1 MFVLMY
7 LCACECLRVMQVL
20 RSYCSG
26 GLRGPPTAALSPKS
40 SRWKKKD
47 KDRRRGEISPQERL
61 PRFSNSSMFL
71 PTIKPEHFNKRSTLR
86 STSNVKA
93 KGRLPF
99 NCLRSWEI
107 LMSVHVCVCA
117 NAFLPEYLRR
127 PGQFTSTRRFPQRF
141 PSRNGQIIADRLQV
155 LPEKTAHKLTP
166 WHTHTHKFWTGL
178 IVCYQL
184 RPLEKLIKLR
194 LAGNNR

>member
-1 MFVLMY
+1 MCV
-7 LCACECLRVMQVL
+7 CAYVCVRVSVCESC
-20 RSYCSG
+20 RSREATVPGVSVDH
-26 GLRGPPTAALSPKS
+26 PPQPSPLKA

-47 KDRRRGEISPQERL
+47 KDRRRGEISPQERP

-71 PTIKPEHFNKRSTLR
+71 PTIKPEHSNKRSTLR

-107 LMSVHVCVCA
+107 LMSVHMCVCMCA

-127 PGQFTSTRRFPQRF
+127 PGQFTPTRRFPTTLPKPQWPNNSRQTSS
-141 PSRNGQIIADRLQV
+141 PS
-155 LPEKTAHKLTP
+155 
-166 WHTHTHKFWTGL
+166 
-178 IVCYQL
+178 
-184 RPLEKLIKLR
+184 
-194 LAGNNR
+194 

>member
-1 MFVLMY
+1 MRPCVCLC
-7 LCACECLRVMQVL
+7 LCTCACECLRVMQVS

-26 GLRGPPTAALSPKS
+26 GLRGPPTAALSSKS

-47 KDRRRGEISPQERL
+47 KDRRRGEISPQERP

-71 PTIKPEHFNKRSTLR
+71 PTIKPEHSNKRSTLR

-107 LMSVHVCVCA
+107 LMSVHMCVCMCA

-127 PGQFTSTRRFPQRF
+127 PGQFTPTRRFPTTLPKPQWPNNSRQTSS
-141 PSRNGQIIADRLQV
+141 PS
-155 LPEKTAHKLTP
+155 
-166 WHTHTHKFWTGL
+166 
-178 IVCYQL
+178 
-184 RPLEKLIKLR
+184 
-194 LAGNNR
+194 

>member
-1 MFVLMY
+1 
-7 LCACECLRVMQVL
+7 MQVS

-26 GLRGPPTAALSPKS
+26 GLRGPPTAALSSKS

-47 KDRRRGEISPQERL
+47 KDRRRGEISPQERP

-86 STSNVKA
+86 SASNVKA

-117 NAFLPEYLRR
+117 LMHFFLSIYEDPVSSLRLDV
-127 PGQFTSTRRFPQRF
+127 FPQRF

-184 RPLEKLIKLR
+184 RPLEKSIKLR